1 MNKKK
6 ELVGV
11 CGMNP
16 IYKWLPSIEKG
27 EQIVG
32 GSKLEDGKIV
42 PPEIGTKEFE
52 RQKLVLKSKLEKIE
66 KLNKE
71 KK

>member
-1 MNKKK
+1 MMSNTKEKK

-11 CGMNP
+11 CGMKL

-32 GSKLEDGKIV
+32 GSKLEDGKII
-42 PPEIGTKEFE
+42 PPK
-52 RQKLVLKSKLEKIE
+52 K
-66 KLNKE
+66 KE
-71 KK
+71 KGWPFVLFIFC